1 MTVNMK
7 PLLSSRVLDL
17 RIALADDSAIFIQ
30 WSSDSGVSMYFGS
43 RKKIPGILAGRG
55 LVA

>member
-1 MTVNMK
+1 MAPNVND
-7 PLLSSRVLDL
+7 LLSSRVSDL
-17 RIALADDSAIFIQ
+17 RIALADDSAIFIR

-43 RKKIPGILAGRG
+43 RKKILGVLAGRG